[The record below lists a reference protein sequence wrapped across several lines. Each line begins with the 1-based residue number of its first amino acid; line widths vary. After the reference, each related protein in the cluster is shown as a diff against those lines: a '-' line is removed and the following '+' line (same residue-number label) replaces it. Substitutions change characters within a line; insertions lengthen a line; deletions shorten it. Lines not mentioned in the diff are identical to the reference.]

1 MSDYFRT
8 EEMMTGGPFKCP
20 NCGKTLAKNLCGSA
34 YSIAFICG
42 RCKTEMNITCKE
54 PIPFIREKVHVE

>member
-20 NCGKTLAKNLCGSA
+20 NCGRTLAKKMIGSV
-34 YSIAFICG
+34 YNIIFECP
-42 RCKTEMNITCKE
+42 RCKTTMDITCKE
-54 PIPFIREKVHVE
+54 PIPFIKGHEHV